1 MEKIVYVVI
10 QEYWDGARLEA
21 MSNVCVY
28 ENEDDAREFVEEM
41 NSRRKSQFSALYSYN
56 AFELK

>member
-10 QEYWDGARLEA
+10 QEYWGGARLEA
-21 MSNVCVY
+21 MPNVCVY

-41 NSRRKSQFSALYSYN
+41 NSR
-56 AFELK
+56 